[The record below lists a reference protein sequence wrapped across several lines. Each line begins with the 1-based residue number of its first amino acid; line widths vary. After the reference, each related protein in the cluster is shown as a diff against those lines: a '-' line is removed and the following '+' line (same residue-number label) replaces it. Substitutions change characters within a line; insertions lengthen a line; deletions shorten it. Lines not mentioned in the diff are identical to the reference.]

1 MGDQLSEDQ
10 VAVFFYAFSLQASD
24 ADGKL
29 QTNKIA
35 GVLRSLGHVV
45 SEAELAHIIK
55 QTDAHK
61 KRTLVG
67 PALISKSSSL

>member
-1 MGDQLSEDQ
+1 MAAFKFLKAMGDQLSEDQ
-10 VAVFFYAFSLQASD
+10 VAVFFFAFCLQASD

-45 SEAELAHIIK
+45 SEAELARIIK
-55 QTDAHK
+55 QTDKHK
-61 KRTLVG
+61 KKNG
-67 PALISKSSSL
+67 CW